1 MIHVQITPA
10 GVGEVAVEAPTDHA
24 EDIDLAVWPL
34 VREALDRLDRRLRL
48 EGPALLARLRSKE
61 GLPA

>member
-10 GVGEVAVEAPTDHA
+10 GVGEVAVEAPTNSA

-34 VREALDRLDRRLRL
+34 VREELDRLDRRLRL
-48 EGPALLARLRSKE
+48 EGRRCSPS
-61 GLPA
+61 